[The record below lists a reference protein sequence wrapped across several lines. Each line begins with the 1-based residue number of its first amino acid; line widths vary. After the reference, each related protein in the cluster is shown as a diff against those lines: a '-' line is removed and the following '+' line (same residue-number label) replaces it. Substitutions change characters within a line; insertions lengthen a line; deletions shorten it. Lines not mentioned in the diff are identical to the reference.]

1 MRVVCWFDGTGKD
14 SYVWTPYSLAV
25 AIIIHCRKTQVAKA
39 VMTLASSLRWT
50 RSSVTVTRTFRDEKR
65 CWQASRIPLSSLH
78 LEAQALI
85 TAAHAKD
92 PKIYVLANAIIEDI
106 LSDR

>member
-50 RSSVTVTRTFRDEKR
+50 R
-65 CWQASRIPLSSLH
+65 PLSSLR